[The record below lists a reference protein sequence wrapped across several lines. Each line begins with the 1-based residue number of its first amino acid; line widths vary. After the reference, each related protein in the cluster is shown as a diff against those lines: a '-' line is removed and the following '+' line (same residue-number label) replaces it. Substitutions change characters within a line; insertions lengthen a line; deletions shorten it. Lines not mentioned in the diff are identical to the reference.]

1 MVEVLVLLSGDTS
14 CYIQGL
20 RSAVYYLVRM
30 QHGKFIIL
38 LIVNVHRHIV
48 RELEDRL
55 VPGHGEVSICILKSL
70 ELHEM
75 ILRDQESAL
84 EARHE
89 ETSDYQD

>member
-30 QHGKFIIL
+30 QHGKVIIL

-75 ILRDQESAL
+75 ILRDQESEL
-84 EARHE
+84 DVRPKD
-89 ETSDYQD
+89 TSAFQY